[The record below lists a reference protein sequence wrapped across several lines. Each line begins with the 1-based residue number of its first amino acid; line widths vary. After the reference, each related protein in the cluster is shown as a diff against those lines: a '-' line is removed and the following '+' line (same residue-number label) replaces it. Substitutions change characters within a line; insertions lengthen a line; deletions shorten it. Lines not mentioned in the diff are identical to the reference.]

1 MSSLVEGSL
10 PEAKSAGRRR
20 YDPRCLQ
27 QWQCLKATG
36 GPMRHLLARDLIR
49 QQLWEFLLEELP
61 VFTATSSVCL
71 SKDGRQAIRV
81 EKPDCPLHWMHRM
94 MAPEAPL
101 VALRMRPVQH
111 YGVTEN
117 WAELVVE
124 TVCGDRCTSILLGVC
139 PACPDLSSGP
149 PAGRGYFVSLAE
161 IPDCISGVPYC
172 TTSARFTQGTR
183 IAALITGDGSLQL
196 LRDGMVI
203 GTEQH
208 LFSKEAL
215 KNSDF
220 HLICD
225 LTFDVSGVSV
235 GTRPPGQPGILQ
247 QSLRWFRRF
256 VKQIP
261 QCNSRARK

>member
-1 MSSLVEGSL
+1 
-10 PEAKSAGRRR
+10 
-20 YDPRCLQ
+20 
-27 QWQCLKATG
+27 
-36 GPMRHLLARDLIR
+36 
-49 QQLWEFLLEELP
+49 
-61 VFTATSSVCL
+61 
-71 SKDGRQAIRV
+71 
-81 EKPDCPLHWMHRM
+81 
-94 MAPEAPL
+94 MAPAAPL
-101 VALRMRPVQH
+101 VALRMRPVKR
-111 YGVTEN
+111 YGAGVAES

-183 IAALITGDGSLQL
+183 IAALITDDGSLQL

-235 GTRPPGQPGILQ
+235 GTRPPGQEPGILQ
-247 QSLRWFRRF
+247 QSLSWLRSF
-256 VKQIP
+256 VRQLP
-261 QCNSRARK
+261 RCNSRARK